1 MAYQSGGIMNA
12 ERLSSELSLDDVL
25 DVLANRY
32 RRRLLLTLIDQN
44 DQDDDTQGPGDVTI
58 EDEELNLPKI
68 QMVHT
73 HLPKLEDMGLI
84 EWNRDSNEVKKGP
97 KFEDIRPLLE
107 SMRDHDNLPDG
118 WF

>member
-1 MAYQSGGIMNA
+1 MVHQSGGIVNA

-32 RRRLLLTLIDQN
+32 RRRLLLALIDQN
-44 DQDDDTQGPGDVTI
+44 AQDDDTQGPGDVTI
-58 EDEELNLPKI
+58 EDEDLNLPKI
-68 QMVHT
+68 RMVHT

-84 EWNRDSNEVKKGP
+84 EWNRNSNKVEKGP
-97 KFEDIRPLLE
+97 QLEDIRPLLE
-107 SMRDHDNLPDG
+107 LIRNHDDLPDD

>member
-1 MAYQSGGIMNA
+1 MVHRSGGIVNV

-32 RRRLLLTLIDQN
+32 RRRLLFALIDQN
-44 DQDDDTQGPGDVTI
+44 DQDDDTPGPGDVTI
-58 EDEELNLPKI
+58 EDEELDLPKI
-68 QMVHT
+68 QMIHT

-97 KFEDIRPLLE
+97 KFEYIRPLLE
-107 SMRDHDNLPDG
+107 SMRDHDDLPDD